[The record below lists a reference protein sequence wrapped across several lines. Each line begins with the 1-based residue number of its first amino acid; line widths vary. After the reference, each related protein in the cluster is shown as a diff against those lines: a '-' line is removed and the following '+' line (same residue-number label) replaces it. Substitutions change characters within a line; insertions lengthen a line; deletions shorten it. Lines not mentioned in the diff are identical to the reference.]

1 MSPKQIDYEELIRHQ
16 LKGLRVLV
24 IGDIILDRYI
34 WGKVERT
41 SPEAPVP
48 VVNVDEEYFVLGG
61 AGNVAH
67 NLAVMG
73 VQTLLLGVIGK
84 DTLGKKVLQLLRR
97 SKIYDKF
104 VVADES
110 RPTILKTRILS
121 SGQQLIRIDREKVHS
136 PTPSVINELMKRYI
150 TALKDV
156 NGIIISDYAKGV
168 LSNPFLAEI
177 IREAKKKGV
186 KIFVDPKGRDFQKY
200 RGVECLTPN
209 LKESEKA
216 TGISI
221 SDEATLTEAGKKLLN
236 LTKARCV
243 AITRGADGVAVFQ
256 PRRAPQFIPGHRR
269 EVYDITGA
277 GDTFISHF
285 ASGYFCGLDF
295 VDSASLANYAA
306 AITVSK
312 LGVATVSPD
321 ELLAFIKEESY
332 LSKCKSLPELQHI
345 VRSLKSQGKKI
356 VFTNGCFDL
365 LHIGH
370 IKFLEQA
377 RNLGDCLIVAINS
390 DASVRR
396 IKGPPRPII
405 SADDRASIL
414 SALHFVDYVI
424 IFEQDKPL
432 SLIRAIQPDILV
444 KGKNLEP
451 EEIVGREIV
460 QSYGGEVRRLPFFS
474 NVSTEQ
480 IINSI
485 RNG

>member
-1 MSPKQIDYEELIRHQ
+1 MRSKQIDYEQLINHKFKELS
-16 LKGLRVLV
+16 VLV

-34 WGKVERT
+34 WGHVERT

-48 VVNVDEEYFVLGG
+48 VVNVDEEYHVLGG
-61 AGNVAH
+61 AGNVAN
-67 NLAVMG
+67 NLAKMG
-73 VQTLLLGVIGK
+73 VKTLLLGIIGK
-84 DTLGKKVLQLLRR
+84 DTLGKKIFQLLRQN
-97 SKIYDKF
+97 KITDDF
-104 VVADES
+104 ILVDEQY
-110 RPTILKTRILS
+110 PTILKTRIIS

-136 PTPSVINELMKRYI
+136 PTPSVIKELIARYT
-150 TALKDV
+150 TALKEVD
-156 NGIIISDYAKGV
+156 GIIISDYAKGV
-168 LSNPFLAEI
+168 LSKPFLANVI
-177 IREAKKKGV
+177 LEAKKKDV
-186 KIFVDPKGRDFQKY
+186 KIFVDPKGEDFQKY
-200 RGVECLTPN
+200 RGVDCLTPN

-216 TGISI
+216 TGIAI
-221 SDEATLTEAGKKLLN
+221 SDEEQLTQAGKRLLN
-236 LTKARCV
+236 ITKARCV

-256 PRRAPQFIPGHRR
+256 PRRLPQFIPGHRR

-285 ASGYFCGLDF
+285 AIGYFSGLDF
-295 VDSASLANYAA
+295 VEAAVLGNFAAS
-306 AITVSK
+306 ITVSK

-332 LSKCKSLPELQHI
+332 LSKRKSLPELQHI
-345 VRSLKSQGKKI
+345 VMSLKSQGKKI

-396 IKGPPRPII
+396 IKGAPRPII
-405 SADDRASIL
+405 SANDRADIL

-424 IFEQDKPL
+424 IFEEDNPL
-432 SLIRAIQPDILV
+432 NLIRTLQPDILV
-444 KGKNLEP
+444 KGKNLKP

-460 QSYGGEVRRLPFFS
+460 RSYGGEVKRLPFFS